1 MELYLLRH
9 GEAELR
15 SPSKKDEDRALTAKG
30 KRDVERVANRA
41 RKGKIKPDVIL
52 TSPLRRAKE
61 TAEIAAEVLGLKKI
75 LETKSLS
82 PEASP
87 QVLWKELATLEHAEE
102 VILTGHE
109 PNMSHLAQYLLATKV
124 PLDFKKGAMM
134 RISIPREAT
143 PKGTLKWLI
152 TPKLT

>member
-1 MELYLLRH
+1 M
-9 GEAELR
+9 
-15 SPSKKDEDRALTAKG
+15 
-30 KRDVERVANRA
+30 
-41 RKGKIKPDVIL
+41 IL

-61 TAEIAAEVLGLKKI
+61 TAEIAADVLGLKRI

-102 VILTGHE
+102 VILAGHE
-109 PNMSHLAQYLLATKV
+109 PNISHLAQFLLATKV

-134 RISIPREAT
+134 RISIAREAT
-143 PKGTLKWLI
+143 PKGTLKMVDYSKARVSMGLRRGFRSVI
-152 TPKLT
+152 LRRFT